1 MLAFHH
7 LCMDRALQ
15 LACDARDAQEVP
27 VGAVL
32 VHRGN
37 IVSENRNRMR
47 QYAKPWAHAEM
58 MLLQDISSQI
68 CTPYLYEY
76 SIYVTLEPC
85 VMCAAALAL
94 ARIGAIYFGAY
105 DTKRGGI
112 DHGCRIFDGQ
122 QSFFKPP
129 VIVSGMYQRKCQEIL
144 TSFFCEKRR

>member
-1 MLAFHH
+1 
-7 LCMDRALQ
+7 MDRALQ

-68 CTPYLYEY
+68 CTNYTE
-76 SIYVTLEPC
+76 
-85 VMCAAALAL
+85 
-94 ARIGAIYFGAY
+94 
-105 DTKRGGI
+105 
-112 DHGCRIFDGQ
+112 
-122 QSFFKPP
+122 
-129 VIVSGMYQRKCQEIL
+129 VIE
-144 TSFFCEKRR
+144 